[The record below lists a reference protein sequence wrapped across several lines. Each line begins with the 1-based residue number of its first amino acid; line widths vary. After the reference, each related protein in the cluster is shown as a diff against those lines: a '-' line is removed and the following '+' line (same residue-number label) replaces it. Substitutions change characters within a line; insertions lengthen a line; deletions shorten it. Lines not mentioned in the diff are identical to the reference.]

1 MLKGIQNFL
10 TLIYENWTTICVI
23 IGLLIGIYEKVMTT
37 FKRNEE
43 HRLEIDKEEVN
54 RRLETA
60 RRFIKEGMLDMVS
73 HAENDYEDW
82 KKSGEFKRSQVIKEI
97 FEKYPILEMVSN
109 QDEVIA
115 WIDEQID
122 NALVTLRET
131 IEGTCRAE

>member
-23 IGLLIGIYEKVMTT
+23 IGLLIGIYEKVMTM

-43 HRLEIDKEEVN
+43 HRLEIDKAEVN

-60 RRFIKEGMLDMVS
+60 KRFIKEGMLDMVS
-73 HAENDYEDW
+73 RAEGEYDTW
-82 KKSGEFKRSQVIKEI
+82 KKSGEFKRSQVIKEV
-97 FEKYPILEMVSN
+97 FDTYPILEMVTN
-109 QDEVIA
+109 QDEVIS

-122 NALVTLRET
+122 NALVTLRDT
-131 IEGTCRAE
+131 IEGMGRAE

>member
-23 IGLLIGIYEKVMTT
+23 IGLLIGIYEKVAVM
-37 FKRNEE
+37 FRRNEE
-43 HRLEIDKEEVN
+43 HRIEIDKAEVN

-60 RRFIKEGMLDMVS
+60 KRFIKEGMLDMVT
-73 HAENDYEDW
+73 HAEGDYDAW

-97 FEKYPILEMVSN
+97 FDMYPILEMVTN

-122 NALVTLRET
+122 VALVKLRET
-131 IEGTCRAE
+131 IEGLGEAE

>member
-23 IGLLIGIYEKVMTT
+23 IGLLIGIYEKVMTM

-43 HRLEIDKEEVN
+43 HRLEIDKAEVN

-60 RRFIKEGMLDMVS
+60 KRFIKEGMLDMVTR
-73 HAENDYEDW
+73 AEDEYDTW
-82 KKSGEFKRSQVIKEI
+82 KKSGEFKRSQVIKEV
-97 FEKYPILEMVSN
+97 FDTYPILEMVTN
-109 QDEVIA
+109 QDEVIS

-122 NALVTLRET
+122 NALVTLRDT
-131 IEGTCRAE
+131 IEGMGRAE

>member
-23 IGLLIGIYEKVMTT
+23 IGLLIGIYEKVAVM
-37 FKRNEE
+37 FRRNEE
-43 HRLEIDKEEVN
+43 HRIEIDKAEVN

-60 RRFIKEGMLDMVS
+60 KRFIKEGMLDMVT
-73 HAENDYEDW
+73 HAEDDYDAW

-97 FEKYPILEMVSN
+97 FDMYPILEMVTN

-122 NALVTLRET
+122 VALVKLRDT
-131 IEGTCRAE
+131 IEGLGEAE

>member
-23 IGLLIGIYEKVMTT
+23 IGLLIGIYEKVAVM
-37 FKRNEE
+37 FRRNEE
-43 HRLEIDKEEVN
+43 HRIEIDKAEVN

-60 RRFIKEGMLDMVS
+60 KRFIKEGMLDMVT
-73 HAENDYEDW
+73 HAEGDYDTW

-97 FEKYPILEMVSN
+97 FDMYPILEMVTN

-122 NALVTLRET
+122 VALVKLRET
-131 IEGTCRAE
+131 IEGLGEAE